1 MSRRALI
8 EKHQRRTKRRRRIRG
23 KVEGTQERPRLSIY
37 RSNRG
42 VFAQLIDDAEGK
54 TVASV
59 TWVEPDLKSLKSM
72 EQATRAGKVLAERAK
87 EAGVASCVLDRGG
100 FKYHG
105 RVKALADGAREG
117 GLTF

>member
-1 MSRRALI
+1 MSRKTLI
-8 EKHQRRTKRRRRIRG
+8 EKHERRVKRRRRIRG
-23 KVEGTQERPRLSIY
+23 KVEGTSERPRLSVY

-42 VFAQLIDDAEGK
+42 VFAQLIDDQQGR

-59 TWVEPDLKSLKSM
+59 TWVEPDLRALKSM
-72 EQATRAGKVLAERAK
+72 EQATRAGELLAARAK
-87 EAGVASCVLDRGG
+87 EAGVGSCVLDRGG